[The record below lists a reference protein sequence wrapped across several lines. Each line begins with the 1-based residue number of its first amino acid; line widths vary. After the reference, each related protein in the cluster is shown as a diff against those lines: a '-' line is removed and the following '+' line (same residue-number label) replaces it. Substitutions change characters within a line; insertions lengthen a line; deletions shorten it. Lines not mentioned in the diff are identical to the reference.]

1 MFFFQSMF
9 QQVYNGITASA
20 VLPAVQQIAEGI
32 LLLAA
37 LFAVYEAYAKGGDA
51 RHLALAGVRYL
62 IMGLLI
68 SQYPNVFRNVN
79 NAFASVAQAIAP
91 TDVWTNFRDQ
101 VQSYFSAN
109 TGQGAWWNWVVG
121 GVAGAFSLIFQA
133 IAVLVFPISYAIF
146 SFFYSMYGAVLYVI
160 GPLVL
165 ALYPALGVG
174 QLARTFMVNLLVWN
188 AWGIIYAIIS
198 QLLTIMSANNL
209 NSIFTSQ
216 SFGGAFQ
223 GASQM
228 LLISLSSILL
238 SIMILLI
245 PFIAKRVVSGD
256 VGSTMLA
263 VVGVAAGAV
272 QAAVAGW
279 AGMQGGAASAAGG
292 GGGGG
297 TGGGGGGVIGAGG
310 GSNHSPSPPP
320 DGAKPALGSEAVGS
334 GHAPPAPD
342 GAVTADASG
351 AGGGGAVA
359 AADSRPPS
367 DPASAPRQSQGRP
380 GHFGRTSIPHAV
392 GWTVGTWAGATHRT
406 VSSAF
411 RSSQKEGEEF

>member
-1 MFFFQSMF
+1 
-9 QQVYNGITASA
+9 
-20 VLPAVQQIAEGI
+20 
-32 LLLAA
+32 
-37 LFAVYEAYAKGGDA
+37 
-51 RHLALAGVRYL
+51 
-62 IMGLLI
+62 
-68 SQYPNVFRNVN
+68 
-79 NAFASVAQAIAP
+79 
-91 TDVWTNFRDQ
+91 
-101 VQSYFSAN
+101 
-109 TGQGAWWNWVVG
+109 
-121 GVAGAFSLIFQA
+121 
-133 IAVLVFPISYAIF
+133 
-146 SFFYSMYGAVLYVI
+146 
-160 GPLVL
+160 
-165 ALYPALGVG
+165 
-174 QLARTFMVNLLVWN
+174 MVNLLVWN

-292 GGGGG
+292 GGA
-297 TGGGGGGVIGAGG
+297 GGGGVIGAGG

-320 DGAKPALGSEAVGS
+320 DGAKPALGGEAVGS
-334 GHAPPAPD
+334 GHAPPAPG
-342 GAVTADASG
+342 GAVTAEASG
-351 AGGGGAVA
+351 AGGGGEVA
-359 AADSRPPS
+359 AADNRPPS
-367 DPASAPRQSQGRP
+367 DPASAPAQSQGRP